1 MKKTQLIYGTYNKK
15 EFDRIIAIYKEC
27 NVEYVEDVH
36 IHTFNVIEEGGMR
49 KYTWYFH
56 CLESYVTP
64 EEERRIR
71 KKRDLLKKIY
81 F

>member
-1 MKKTQLIYGTYNKK
+1 MKKIYVTNEHKG
-15 EFDRIIAIYKEC
+15 
-27 NVEYVEDVH
+27 
-36 IHTFNVIEEGGMR
+36 
-49 KYTWYFH
+49 YFH